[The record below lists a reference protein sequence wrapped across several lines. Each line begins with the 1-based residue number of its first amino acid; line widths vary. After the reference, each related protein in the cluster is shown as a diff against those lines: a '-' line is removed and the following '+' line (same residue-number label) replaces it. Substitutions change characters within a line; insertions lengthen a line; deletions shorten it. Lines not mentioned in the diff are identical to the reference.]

1 MYAMGIKFFTTKNG
15 METRPV
21 LKSVK
26 ANTAS
31 RMYDGVLRDRF
42 LQINARIRAFPTTA
56 TGDKIATIIET
67 TKVVAPKEKLKV
79 E

>member
-1 MYAMGIKFFTTKNG
+1 MYAMGIKIFTTKNG

-31 RMYDGVLRDRF
+31 RMYDGVLRDGF
-42 LQINARIRAFPTTA
+42 LQIDARIRAFPTTA
-56 TGDKIATIIET
+56 TG
-67 TKVVAPKEKLKV
+67 EKRDYN
-79 E
+79 